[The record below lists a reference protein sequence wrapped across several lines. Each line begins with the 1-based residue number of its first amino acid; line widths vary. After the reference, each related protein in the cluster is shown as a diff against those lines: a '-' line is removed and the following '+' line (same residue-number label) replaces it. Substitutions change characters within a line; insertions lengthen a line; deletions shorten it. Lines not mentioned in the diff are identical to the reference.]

1 MNYKSISALILVTI
15 ILTSFYTPIVLAST
29 VYGPANFERTTN
41 NKNIYFDD
49 FSLSNIDK
57 NYTLYIQNGDSETN
71 QASSALISLNGEKVV
86 KTDRFNQKVQLI
98 TENVSLQSI
107 NELEIE
113 MRSKPGSGITLWI
126 EDESPCI
133 TIHSPFDDI
142 TANEPIVVSG
152 TVDSLITS
160 DITIDHN
167 GQTSVVSVVNK
178 SFSTTLDLTEINC
191 ITISAVDL
199 IGRVRTTTLLLD
211 GDMLPESYERLLGF
225 DPQDPDSD
233 STITQQNEGGNG
245 IPDGLETLGNDL
257 PSFVKSRIGAD
268 PFTYD
273 TDNDGLTDY
282 FELMK
287 LGLMTDI
294 RSNDSN
300 NDGILD
306 IEEDPDNDGLTNIQE
321 QAHGTDPLVSD
332 TDEDSVL
339 DGLEVIDLGTDPLSK
354 DTDDDNLD
362 DDSELRLG
370 TDPLDPDTDDD
381 GILDGD
387 EIYISNQADEELGVT
402 ASITGKGDLARDVK
416 IIEIDSEY
424 FNNIPALAGPV
435 IDFSLDESFETAQ
448 ISIPYDHENIE
459 NPSDLSIFYFNE
471 SLRTFVRIESTVD
484 PVSHTVTG
492 TTSYFSTFA
501 IFSVPNWNALFE
513 ADMNL
518 GRGGTDVVYVDVM
531 FTMDSSGSMS
541 WNDRY
546 GYRKTAAKSFVGA
559 LISGDRAGVVD
570 FDHYARVTRP
580 LTDNLNA
587 VNSSINSLDSSG
599 GTNIGAGVGT
609 ANNHLISSG
618 DSGHAWMM
626 ILLTDGQGYYNNY
639 YTQQAV
645 NNNITIYAIGLGSG
659 VNSGLLTGI
668 ATATGGQYYSVS
680 TADQLP
686 QVFRAISSEIEPT
699 DTDGDGIPDITETD
713 GFRDGLGHWYYTDP
727 TDPDT
732 DSDGLSDGEEAGVLV
747 EVNGRTYFNII
758 SDPTLVDGDR
768 DGIDDPDEEE
778 FGTNPLDDDFDNDG
792 LIDGFELEIG
802 TDPLIKDTDYDD
814 FDDREEYLD
823 PDHDPLVYEKRYTNL
838 LITREIVLGAVLGE
852 FGVDNHDNVYYLAG
866 WMISGFVVV
875 GDVRDIAASVRKG
888 DGLGFLFNAIA
899 LVPLYGDLGKIC
911 VDVGQFCTK
920 HVDEAAK
927 TAFFMF
933 KNLPL
938 DDFPVLRREFIDAIF
953 GETTA
958 NSLRSKGFSDEIIV
972 SITKQNIDL
981 KSFNR
986 ILDEN
991 NIYKDYP
998 GLHTF
1003 VKDKLTLEG
1012 SKLTGRCTVD
1022 IKKMVAA
1029 DKADKPTYG
1038 YLNNLKGAYGEHL
1051 ASKYLAGD
1059 TIIKGVSKV
1068 NVGGVDIATLDN
1080 KVLKILESKACK
1092 KLSISNINRYIKID
1106 RKTGNQVFDAEYV
1119 INDIGDEYLVK
1130 KDIQKQFILFL
1141 SGPESQNIKNNLKLP
1156 ERLPYKFTDADEI
1169 EQTGF
1174 IDIVVVAVNK

>member
-1 MNYKSISALILVTI
+1 
-15 ILTSFYTPIVLAST
+15 
-29 VYGPANFERTTN
+29 
-41 NKNIYFDD
+41 
-49 FSLSNIDK
+49 
-57 NYTLYIQNGDSETN
+57 
-71 QASSALISLNGEKVV
+71 
-86 KTDRFNQKVQLI
+86 
-98 TENVSLQSI
+98 
-107 NELEIE
+107 
-113 MRSKPGSGITLWI
+113 
-126 EDESPCI
+126 
-133 TIHSPFDDI
+133 
-142 TANEPIVVSG
+142 
-152 TVDSLITS
+152 
-160 DITIDHN
+160 
-167 GQTSVVSVVNK
+167 
-178 SFSTTLDLTEINC
+178 
-191 ITISAVDL
+191 
-199 IGRVRTTTLLLD
+199 
-211 GDMLPESYERLLGF
+211 
-225 DPQDPDSD
+225 
-233 STITQQNEGGNG
+233 
-245 IPDGLETLGNDL
+245 
-257 PSFVKSRIGAD
+257 
-268 PFTYD
+268 
-273 TDNDGLTDY
+273 
-282 FELMK
+282 
-287 LGLMTDI
+287 
-294 RSNDSN
+294 
-300 NDGILD
+300 
-306 IEEDPDNDGLTNIQE
+306 
-321 QAHGTDPLVSD
+321 
-332 TDEDSVL
+332 
-339 DGLEVIDLGTDPLSK
+339 
-354 DTDDDNLD
+354 
-362 DDSELRLG
+362 
-370 TDPLDPDTDDD
+370 
-381 GILDGD
+381 
-387 EIYISNQADEELGVT
+387 
-402 ASITGKGDLARDVK
+402 
-416 IIEIDSEY
+416 
-424 FNNIPALAGPV
+424 
-435 IDFSLDESFETAQ
+435 
-448 ISIPYDHENIE
+448 
-459 NPSDLSIFYFNE
+459 
-471 SLRTFVRIESTVD
+471 
-484 PVSHTVTG
+484 
-492 TTSYFSTFA
+492 
-501 IFSVPNWNALFE
+501 
-513 ADMNL
+513 
-518 GRGGTDVVYVDVM
+518 
-531 FTMDSSGSMS
+531 
-541 WNDRY
+541 
-546 GYRKTAAKSFVGA
+546 
-559 LISGDRAGVVD
+559 VD

-609 ANNHLISSG
+609 ANSHLISSG

-645 NNNITIYAIGLGSG
+645 NNNITIYTIGLGSG

-713 GFRDGLGHWYYTDP
+713 G
-727 TDPDT
+727 
-732 DSDGLSDGEEAGVLV
+732 
-747 EVNGRTYFNII
+747 
-758 SDPTLVDGDR
+758 DR

-778 FGTNPLDDDFDNDG
+778 FGTNPLNDDFDNDG

-838 LITREIVLGAVLGE
+838 LIAREIVLGAVLGE

-899 LVPLYGDLGKIC
+899 LVPLYGDLGKTC

-938 DDFPVLRREFIDAIF
+938 DDFPVFRREFIDAIF

-1029 DKADKPTYG
+1029 DKAGKPTYG

-1051 ASKYLAGD
+1051 ASKYLAGQAVPNP
-1059 TIIKGVSKV
+1059 TPPFHRF
-1068 NVGGVDIATLDN
+1068 L
-1080 KVLKILESKACK
+1080 
-1092 KLSISNINRYIKID
+1092 ISN
-1106 RKTGNQVFDAEYV
+1106 T
-1119 INDIGDEYLVK
+1119 
-1130 KDIQKQFILFL
+1130 
-1141 SGPESQNIKNNLKLP
+1141 
-1156 ERLPYKFTDADEI
+1156 
-1169 EQTGF
+1169 
-1174 IDIVVVAVNK
+1174 